1 MGHLNLLYD
10 ACTQG
15 LEEGEGAGVVEEEG
29 VVVEGV
35 AMEGEA
41 EDGGEVGEEV
51 SQVSC
56 TLRPGSQS
64 AACLSLGIHLAAPK
78 RLVS

>member
-1 MGHLNLLYD
+1 
-10 ACTQG
+10 
-15 LEEGEGAGVVEEEG
+15 

-35 AMEGEA
+35 GMEGEA